1 MNKIKI
7 SEIRKFVDKN
17 DGTIKEGMVHGKF
30 NDDSFIVVV
39 KDFDT
44 NEEEDFIV
52 NVADFI

>member
-1 MNKIKI
+1 MEKIKI
-7 SEIRKFVDKN
+7 SEIKKFIDKN

-30 NDDSFIVVV
+30 NDTSFIVVV
-39 KDFDT
+39 KDFYT